1 MDQRILPA
9 HLVDHFIVVSTSL
22 ARQRTAI
29 AQALMDSGIVMLLSA
44 ISDGVYSYLSAVD
57 IVPPD
62 TRIAIRQQ
70 MCAEAFAVLGERL

>member
-22 ARQRTAI
+22 ARRRTAI

-44 ISDGVYSYLSAVD
+44 VIDGVY
-57 IVPPD
+57 
-62 TRIAIRQQ
+62 TTIRQQ